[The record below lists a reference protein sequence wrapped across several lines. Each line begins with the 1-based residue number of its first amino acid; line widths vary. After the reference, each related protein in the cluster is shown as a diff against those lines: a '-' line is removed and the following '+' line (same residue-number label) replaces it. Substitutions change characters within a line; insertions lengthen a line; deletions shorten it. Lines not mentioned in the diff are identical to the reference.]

1 MTIWIDFTNPPHVN
15 FFNPLIRK
23 FQGSGHQIN
32 CTARDFVET
41 LDLLKLYNIDFR
53 VFGKHGGKK
62 KSKKILSLLDRELKL
77 YFNIDKFDFNFCSN
91 YEAPFISW
99 LKRKPSFVFDDND
112 ISPNWLY
119 SRFARYVVS
128 PTYIDRDAMYK
139 MGIKKDQ
146 LLFYDGFK
154 ENIYIAD
161 YQPDPHFLDQFPF
174 KEFVTVRPEN
184 LQATYVG
191 DKGKSIVPE
200 LIAGLLKKGYNI
212 LYLPRYKSDRE
223 LIQLTDKIFIPD
235 KPLNGLDVSHY
246 SSAVLTGAGS
256 FSREAAVFGTP
267 AVSFFAGKTFLGVDK
282 EMFKRGDVFFS
293 RQPSDI
299 IDYVL
304 KSTKKPFNPRKSKT
318 VQDNLF
324 HILEKIM
331 INES

>member
-1 MTIWIDFTNPPHVN
+1 MTIWVDFTNPPHVN
-15 FFNPLIRK
+15 FFNPLIMK
-23 FQGSGHQIN
+23 FQDSGHQVN

-41 LDLLKLYNIDFR
+41 IDLLKLYDISFR

-62 KSKKILSLLDRELKL
+62 KSKKIISLLSRELKL
-77 YFNIDKFDFNFCSN
+77 YFNIDEFDFNFCSN

-119 SRFARYVVS
+119 SRFARFVVS
-128 PTYIDRDAMYK
+128 PKYIDKDAMYK

-161 YQPDPHFLDQFPF
+161 YQPDHQFLDKIPF

-191 DKGKSIVPE
+191 EGGKSIVPE
-200 LIAGLLKKGYNI
+200 LVDGLLKKELNI
-212 LYLPRYKSDRE
+212 LFLPRYKSDRD
-223 LIQLTDKIFIPD
+223 LIKMSDKVFIPD
-235 KPLNGLDVSHY
+235 KPLNGLDVSYH

-293 RQPSDI
+293 RQPSEI
-299 IDYVL
+299 IDFVL
-304 KSTKKPFNPRKSKT
+304 KSSKKPFDAQKSKT

-324 HILEKIM
+324 KILEKIM
-331 INES
+331 THES